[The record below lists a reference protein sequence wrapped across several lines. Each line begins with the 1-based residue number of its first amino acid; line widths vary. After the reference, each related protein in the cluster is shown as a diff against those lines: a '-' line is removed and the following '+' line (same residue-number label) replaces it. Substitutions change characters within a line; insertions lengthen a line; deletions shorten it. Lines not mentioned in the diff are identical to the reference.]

1 MSHDHWEPIGH
12 AGAAVADEHE
22 ALTFHPFPL
31 REPGLALES
40 GEFIPAARLGQ
51 PVAVRPRLI
60 GVVGVARS
68 GKSTIANYLVSRHGF
83 VQHSFAAPLRAF
95 VASILGWSLDEL
107 EARKEEPI
115 PWLAAASGLPSIP
128 NVEWIVT
135 PRYMMQTVGTEWGRK
150 MIDAD
155 IWVKS
160 CMARVQHDLDAGRSV
175 VISDVRFNNE
185 AEVIRGAGGDV
196 WQVLRNGAG
205 TVSKHAS
212 ENGVN
217 PGLVTRFIPNNS
229 TLGMLGAAIDYTLAH
244 GEADAS

>member
-107 EARKEEPI
+107 EARKEEEI
-115 PWLAAASGLPSIP
+115 GWLTPTRELA
-128 NVEWIVT
+128 EMT
-135 PRYMMQTVGTEWGRK
+135 PRYMMQTVGTEWGRRT
-150 MIDAD
+150 IDPD
-155 IWVKS
+155 LWVKT
-160 CMARVQHDLDAGRSV
+160 CMQRVRRDLDAGRSV

-185 AEVIRGAGGDV
+185 AEIIRGAGGDV

-205 TVSKHAS
+205 TASKHAS
-212 ENGVN
+212 ENGVD

-229 TLGMLGAAIDYTLAH
+229 TLDMLGAAIDYVLRH
-244 GEADAS
+244 GEVDAS